1 MLKRY
6 LAKKSGNDLF
16 EDYVTVCTVVG
27 GVIGAGM
34 GIKIVNEE
42 TKEEESAIR
51 YGLMY
56 PAAITGG
63 ALLGGGFGVIHS
75 VIWPVTLSMFL
86 MEKFKGLK

>member
-6 LAKKSGNDLF
+6 LAKKSGNDIF
-16 EDYVTVCTVVG
+16 EDYVTACAVIG

-42 TKEEESAIR
+42 ANEEPAIR

-63 ALLGGGFGVIHS
+63 AVFGGGIGVIHS
-75 VIWPVTLSMFL
+75 VVWPVTLSMFL
-86 MEKFKGLK
+86 MEKIEGSK